1 MRTRSGIILINDGKL
16 ALIERHRLDRHYFS
30 FPGGGVDEGESPQ
43 EAAIRETE
51 EELGLHVVIK
61 QKAAEVHFGANVQ
74 HYFLIE
80 GFSGKFGTGAGE
92 EYAEYN
98 PVRGTYHPLWM
109 LLVDVPGN
117 NVLPRKLAEL
127 VVQSAKVGWQREPVI
142 LLEET

>member
-1 MRTRSGIILINDGKL
+1 
-16 ALIERHRLDRHYFS
+16 
-30 FPGGGVDEGESPQ
+30 
-43 EAAIRETE
+43 
-51 EELGLHVVIK
+51 
-61 QKAAEVHFGANVQ
+61 VQ